1 MVLDET
7 IERVKN
13 KIAHWR
19 SKRPIFVLRHDGSV
33 TKQWVSPHDRSSR
46 AFDWEQNPGQNIF
59 VEGYANPVDL
69 ELEEDENG
77 DPVGRL
83 IPSERYTEFMQQKI
97 ISDAVS
103 GGGLDSQRMFHLG
116 LANLGGII
124 ILIVIVVAMLT

>member
-1 MVLDET
+1 MVLDEE
-7 IERVKN
+7 IERLKDS
-13 KIAHWR
+13 IAHR
-19 SKRPIFVLRHDGSV
+19 RNKRPIFVLRHDGSV
-33 TKQWVSPHDRSSR
+33 SKRWVSPYDRESR
-46 AFDWEQNPGQNIF
+46 AFDWEQNPGQNVF
-59 VEGYANPVDL
+59 VEGYANPVQI
-69 ELEEDENG
+69 ELEEDDEDN
-77 DPVGRL
+77 PVGKL